1 MRRLALAITVFL
13 VTTASVTAQSRFQ
26 RSLLRLTP
34 TERLVQICDYAA
46 MQRIHKDHRQYR
58 PDRAVADAMTQTY
71 IDKNTI
77 TAKGAAFRS
86 HGKWYAIS
94 YTCTATS
101 DNMQVR
107 SFKYKIGGEIPESK
121 WTSYGLWQ

>member
-1 MRRLALAITVFL
+1 MRRLALAIAIFL
-13 VTTASVTAQSRFQ
+13 VTTASVTAQGRFQ

-77 TAKGAAFRS
+77 TAKGAEFRS

-94 YTCTATS
+94 YTCTATT